1 MGGYLTIKNMNQLH
15 LYFIFVKC
23 VLDFKPNLLSGQ
35 TARVETKE
43 SRVKRVKSRNLV
55 HQQENNTSSCYD
67 ISFKHFLS
75 ILPIPLCGCVS
86 TLFPLYL
93 ESSRPLPP
101 LPHTRS
107 RAREKKAGNL
117 TRLHIS
123 PDFILAY
130 FKKSLGFYSGI
141 FFPKGGQKKQTF
153 TNSTTEGEEW
163 TEDRQSSPYKRR
175 GTDFTPSRLLW
186 KPHFGVGYFS
196 RICERL
202 HSCFFKCKTF
212 FLPVSCTI
220 QILGE

>member
-1 MGGYLTIKNMNQLH
+1 MKLVSLHRTNVNNYENVARWILIQFVASTNNRFSRFYSCVMGGYLTIKNINQLH

-55 HQQENNTSSCYD
+55 HQQENSTSSCYD

-75 ILPIPLCGCVS
+75 ILSIPFLGCVS

-117 TRLHIS
+117 TRLTRLHIAQ
-123 PDFILAY
+123 DFILAY

-141 FFPKGGQKKQTF
+141 LFPKGRLKNKFLLTQVPKGKNELTIEVFTVQKKR
-153 TNSTTEGEEW
+153 N
-163 TEDRQSSPYKRR
+163 
-175 GTDFTPSRLLW
+175 
-186 KPHFGVGYFS
+186 
-196 RICERL
+196 
-202 HSCFFKCKTF
+202 
-212 FLPVSCTI
+212 
-220 QILGE
+220 